1 MVSLVRKIR
10 KKQEELTTMINT
22 AFDEIIKEMERI
34 SDYEVEENNNYDTT
48 YPLTNA
54 AGLKGKKIIAVI
66 INEERYISPTW
77 KNAVKIILDD
87 VIKDSVKKKKLFSLR
102 EKILGRKR
110 VILSSKL
117 TDMRSP
123 LELANNLYI
132 ETHYDTETLVKILLQ
147 ILNQIE
153 YDYSNIKIVIK
164 N

>member
-1 MVSLVRKIR
+1 MNEIVRKIR

-22 AFDEIIKEMERI
+22 AFDEIIKEVERI

-87 VIKDSVKKKKLFSLR
+87 VIKDNVKKKKLFSLR

-117 TDMRSP
+117 DDMRSP

-132 ETHYDTETLVKILLQ
+132 ETHYDTETLVKLLLQ

>member
-1 MVSLVRKIR
+1 MNEIVRKIR

-22 AFDEIIKEMERI
+22 AFDEIIKEVERI

-87 VIKDSVKKKKLFSLR
+87 VIKDNVKKKKLFSLR

-117 TDMRSP
+117 DDMRSP

-132 ETHYDTETLVKILLQ
+132 ETHYDTETLVKLLLQ
-147 ILNQIE
+147 ILNQID